1 MTMDRNISIDI
12 EIKLVKSWPAN
23 EIVEL
28 YKAGGWWL
36 EHYSQAGIL
45 PLIKGSFAFAVAIDL
60 QSGKAIGMGRVISDG
75 VSDGYIQDV
84 VVLKDWRGQG
94 LGIGIV
100 KTLLEYCLK
109 KKLQWIGLVA
119 EPDTKSFYEPLG
131 FKVLPGEPMVY
142 RQTVQD

>member
-60 QSGKAIGMGRVISDG
+60 QSGKAIGARQRPGWAFARSI
-75 VSDGYIQDV
+75 
-84 VVLKDWRGQG
+84 
-94 LGIGIV
+94 
-100 KTLLEYCLK
+100 
-109 KKLQWIGLVA
+109 
-119 EPDTKSFYEPLG
+119 FG
-131 FKVLPGEPMVY
+131 FM
-142 RQTVQD
+142 D